1 MDGRTG
7 QLDGPTDKNVAL
19 PAFGKV
25 ATTAQDLPEPTPNQV
40 TPLRAM
46 AETADAATAE
56 VDQQASLLTGR
67 LETSRLGVLIV
78 IEDRTRVAAI
88 ERNLSQSRGEVP

>member
-1 MDGRTG
+1 
-7 QLDGPTDKNVAL
+7 
-19 PAFGKV
+19 
-25 ATTAQDLPEPTPNQV
+25 
-40 TPLRAM
+40 M
-46 AETADAATAE
+46 AETADAALAE

-88 ERNLSQSRGEVP
+88 ERNLSQSRGEVPRMRRRYLTLAILTMAMPNYGYAYLWPSSSL